1 MLQLATIT
9 TQSFDSS
16 GRVSDVQL
24 KIKRKQEDG
33 VCKEL
38 KLLLIHLLSL
48 YPNCYKEKYSLKSA
62 YYQLITNTQRVSK
75 VGILAKAGA
84 WEFKS
89 AWRRRSSACQVAG
102 PMQPDL
108 KA

>member
-1 MLQLATIT
+1 MGLRGDIENFKAGTSRIQTKN
-9 TQSFDSS
+9 Q
-16 GRVSDVQL
+16 
-24 KIKRKQEDG
+24 
-33 VCKEL
+33 
-38 KLLLIHLLSL
+38 LLS
-48 YPNCYKEKYSLKSA
+48 SLV
-62 YYQLITNTQRVSK
+62 YTQRVSK